1 MGLVSRIG
9 TFRGV
14 ATDSGVALST
24 GGFPQFVANISAL
37 EIYDF
42 DEKEW
47 VDWSGQDEEIT
58 TYQVL
63 FGGNGK
69 PTLSAK
75 QLQKALGWS
84 GQSFQELND
93 ANYEAV
99 PFQFRV
105 EEHEYNDNVTLQVT
119 WIDEYDAVPG
129 RHVQKLDADGVK
141 KLDKLFATQLKGLGG
156 TKVASAP
163 ATIGKPAPPIASNVA
178 GTDAVEETE
187 TVQAEPEIPAK
198 TKKTK
203 TSKVP
208 DIGAATCTKS
218 EAWRYTVGLIDD
230 NAPDMT
236 DEARASLFTDAIQE
250 IAPEAKK
257 KADVTPEQWYQIKE
271 LCAIK
276 ILKF

>member
-1 MGLVSRIG
+1 MGLISREG

-14 ATDSGVALST
+14 ATDSGVALSS
-24 GGFPQFVANISAL
+24 GGFPQFVANITVT

-58 TYQVL
+58 AYLVL

-69 PTLSAK
+69 PTLTAK

-105 EEHEYNDNVTLQVT
+105 EENEYNDKVTLQVS
-119 WIDEYDAVPG
+119 WIDAYDAVPG
-129 RHVQKLDADGVK
+129 RQVQKLDAADIK
-141 KLDKLFATQLKGLGG
+141 KLDKLFATQLKGFGG

-163 ATIGKPAPPIASNVA
+163 ATGKPSVPVESNAA
-178 GTDAVEETE
+178 GTDPEE
-187 TVQAEPEIPAK
+187 TVQAEPEIPLKTTKGK
-198 TKKTK
+198 TKKDAK
-203 TSKVP
+203 TALP
-208 DIGAATCTKS
+208 AGTCTKS
-218 EAWRYTVGLIDD
+218 EAWRSLIGLIEDCQPKM
-230 NAPDMT
+230 PD
-236 DEARASLFTDAIQE
+236 EQRAGIFTDAMQK
-250 IAPEAKK
+250 IAPAAKS
-257 KADVTPEQWYQIKE
+257 KAEVTPEQWFEIKE
-271 LCAIK
+271 ECTTTV
-276 ILKF
+276 LKF